1 MSLANDFES
10 FCGSKNFE
18 LSDEMDTTIKEITK
32 KLNSKYYDLSSEE
45 KDHMYIVG
53 SMGRMT
59 AVKSSSD
66 LDLLFDLPDSLFS
79 KYDSY
84 GSNGQS
90 ELLQNVK
97 EILMEHYPKTF
108 IKGDGQVVVIEF
120 TKYTV
125 ELVPA
130 FKQSDGKFKYPDTH
144 NGGSW
149 KYTDPLSEQN
159 ECMESSKKSSG
170 AFINFCHIIREW
182 KNNEGFKFGG
192 LLIDTFVFNHLN
204 SCAFEDDYS
213 FDNYLEILKNIL
225 DYVGGLDKNQSYWY
239 ALGSNQKI
247 FNNSKGNFVSKAKK
261 TLKQIQD
268 AESNEDDMNDVLRE
282 ILGNDFPKSES
293 SEFLTE
299 ESLAFEKTYD
309 NTEKFIED
317 VFPVDIRYSLQID
330 CCISQNGFRTFWLRK
345 FPNKYIGIKKELKF
359 SVTST
364 DCQDYD
370 VFWKVRNVGNEAIRR
385 NCIRGQIVKGNNQK
399 IEHSQFNGNHYVE
412 CYLVKNGVCVAR
424 DRIDVPISMNVSLNR
439 K

>member
-18 LSDEMDTTIKEITK
+18 LSDEMDTAIKEITK

-97 EILMEHYPKTF
+97 EILMERYPKTF

-293 SEFLTE
+293 SELLTE

-330 CCISQNGFRTFWLRK
+330 CCIS
-345 FPNKYIGIKKELKF
+345 
-359 SVTST
+359 
-364 DCQDYD
+364 
-370 VFWKVRNVGNEAIRR
+370 
-385 NCIRGQIVKGNNQK
+385 
-399 IEHSQFNGNHYVE
+399 
-412 CYLVKNGVCVAR
+412 
-424 DRIDVPISMNVSLNR
+424 
-439 K
+439 

>member
-18 LSDEMDTTIKEITK
+18 LSDEMDTAIKEITK

-97 EILMEHYPKTF
+97 EILMERYPKTF

-170 AFINFCHIIREW
+170 AFINF
-182 KNNEGFKFGG
+182 
-192 LLIDTFVFNHLN
+192 
-204 SCAFEDDYS
+204 S
-213 FDNYLEILKNIL
+213 
-225 DYVGGLDKNQSYWY
+225 
-239 ALGSNQKI
+239 
-247 FNNSKGNFVSKAKK
+247 
-261 TLKQIQD
+261 
-268 AESNEDDMNDVLRE
+268 
-282 ILGNDFPKSES
+282 
-293 SEFLTE
+293 
-299 ESLAFEKTYD
+299 
-309 NTEKFIED
+309 
-317 VFPVDIRYSLQID
+317 
-330 CCISQNGFRTFWLRK
+330 
-345 FPNKYIGIKKELKF
+345 
-359 SVTST
+359 
-364 DCQDYD
+364 
-370 VFWKVRNVGNEAIRR
+370 
-385 NCIRGQIVKGNNQK
+385 
-399 IEHSQFNGNHYVE
+399 
-412 CYLVKNGVCVAR
+412 
-424 DRIDVPISMNVSLNR
+424 
-439 K
+439 